1 MSSQNQPN
9 LRIPGPVPLPD
20 DVLAIAGSQ
29 MINHRGPEY
38 ADMLD
43 RMTKNLKT
51 VFMTKNDVYFI
62 TASGTGAMETAVVN
76 TISPGDKVLSIII
89 GSFGERFAEIAEA
102 YGADTTRISFY
113 LGQAADLDKV
123 RETLK
128 GMSDVKA
135 VIFTHNES
143 STGVSNPLEDL
154 CKVIHEESDALILV
168 DAVSSA
174 GGVPIAVD
182 AWGIDVVATA
192 SQKSWISP
200 PGISMV
206 TFSEKAWKAHAT
218 STTPKYYLDIKQYDD
233 YLKIGQP
240 PFTPCLPAM
249 FTLEVALQS
258 MVDEGIEN
266 VFGRHHEIAQYTRD
280 GAKAL
285 GLELL
290 PDPKFASNTVTAIRL
305 PEGLDGKAFLAKVNK
320 DYNVILGGGQKSL
333 VGKIFRVGHMGWVEK
348 AHIDEAL
355 KAAEETLKSMTS

>member
-1 MSSQNQPN
+1 VSSHNQPN

-20 DVLAIAGSQ
+20 NVLEIAGSQ
-29 MINHRGPEY
+29 MMNHRGPEY

-51 VFMTKNDVYFI
+51 VFMTQNDAYFI
-62 TASGTGAMETAVVN
+62 TSSGTGAMETAIVN

-89 GSFGERFAEIAEA
+89 GAFGERFAEIAEA
-102 YGADTTRISFY
+102 YGAEVTKVAFD
-113 LGQAADLDKV
+113 LGQAADIDKV
-123 RETLK
+123 RDTLK
-128 GMSDVKA
+128 GMSDLKA

-143 STGVSNPLEDL
+143 STGVSNPLQEL
-154 CKVIHEESDALILV
+154 CQVIHEESDALILV

-206 TFSEKAWKAHAT
+206 TFSKKAWDAYAT
-218 STTPKYYLDIKQYDD
+218 STTPKYYLDIQMYEDF
-233 YLKIGQP
+233 LKIGQP
-240 PFTPCLPAM
+240 PFTPALPAIY
-249 FTLEVALQS
+249 TLEVALQS

-266 VFGRHHEIAQYTRD
+266 VFARHHEIAQHTRD

-285 GLELL
+285 GLDLL
-290 PDPKFASNTVTAIRL
+290 PDPRFASNTVTAIKL
-305 PEGLDGKAFLAKVNK
+305 PEGLDGKAFLAQVTKN
-320 DYNVILGGGQKSL
+320 YNVILGGGQKSL

-348 AHIDEAL
+348 THIDEAL

>member
-20 DVLAIAGSQ
+20 DVLALAGSQ

-62 TASGTGAMETAVVN
+62 TSSGTGAMETAVVN

-89 GSFGERFAEIAEA
+89 GVFGERFAEIAEA
-102 YGADTTRISFY
+102 YGADTTRISFD

-128 GMSDVKA
+128 DMNDVKA

-206 TFSEKAWKAHAT
+206 TFSQKAWKAHAVST
-218 STTPKYYLDIKQYDD
+218 SPKYYLDIQQYED

-240 PFTPCLPAM
+240 PFTPCLPVM
-249 FTLEVALQS
+249 FTLELALQS

-285 GLELL
+285 GLDLL

-305 PEGLDGKAFLAKVNK
+305 PEGLDGKAFLAQVNR
-320 DYNVILGGGQKSL
+320 DHNVILGGGQKSL

-355 KAAEETLKSMTS
+355 KAAEETLKAMTS